1 MECSVVCSGVVLR
14 RVDSA
19 ILPSVFFRHTDA
31 VTGFDTQQGQVQSE
45 LDANY
50 PMLARADTTS
60 VRAKSFPLNNS
71 ASFAQRASP

>member
-1 MECSVVCSGVVLR
+1 MECSAVCSGVVLR

-19 ILPSVFFRHTDA
+19 ILPAVFVRHTDA
-31 VTGFDTQQGQVQSE
+31 VTGIDTQRGHVQSE

-50 PMLARADTTS
+50 PLLARADTTS

-71 ASFAQRASP
+71 ASFAERASP